1 MLKVYGVP
9 LSQPFRSVAWTL
21 LQHHVRFEVVL
32 TVPGMK
38 NKMGTLN
45 ESFMARSRGLSGTVP
60 LFEDGQVCI
69 SESPA
74 ILSYVCERYGFDPW
88 YGRPGSARKATI
100 DSYMHWH
107 HVGTR
112 KLAKLQVSKVR
123 PDLKYTET
131 EKDIEEINDVLRSI
145 ENGWLRED
153 AYIAGTDLS
162 IADMLAYEEFAQV
175 HMTGLLPQLDEY
187 PRIAAWIH
195 RMTQLP
201 YHAEA
206 HHSLTSLGNL
216 KEPNDTPMP
225 KRLGAATKS
234 AMQVLQEVQETFP
247 QVSKL

>member
-1 MLKVYGVP
+1 
-9 LSQPFRSVAWTL
+9 
-21 LQHHVRFEVVL
+21 
-32 TVPGMK
+32 MK

-45 ESFMARSRGLSGTVP
+45 ESFMAKTRGLSSTIPV
-60 LFEDGQVCI
+60 LEDGNLCI

-74 ILSYVCERYGFDPW
+74 ILSYLCERNGFEAW
-88 YGRPGSARKATI
+88 YGNPGSARKATI

-107 HVGTR
+107 HGGTR
-112 KLAKLQVSKVR
+112 KLAKLQVSKIR

-131 EKDIEEINDVLRSI
+131 AKDIEEINDVLRSI

-153 AYIAGTDLS
+153 SYIAGHDLS

-175 HMTGLLPQLDEY
+175 YMTGLLPQLDEY
-187 PRIAAWIH
+187 PRIAAWIN

-206 HHSLTSLGNL
+206 HHALTVLGNL
-216 KEPNDTPMP
+216 NEPNDTTMP

-234 AMQVLQEVQETFP
+234 AMKVLQEVQETFP
-247 QVSKL
+247 VGSKL